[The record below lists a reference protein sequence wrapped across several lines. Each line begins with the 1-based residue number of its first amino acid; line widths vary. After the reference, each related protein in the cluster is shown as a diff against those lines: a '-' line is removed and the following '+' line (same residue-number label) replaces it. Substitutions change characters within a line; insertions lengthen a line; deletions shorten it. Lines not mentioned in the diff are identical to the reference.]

1 MTESQIV
8 FELPVEPGVRAV
20 ARSPE
25 ELVNASAEAME
36 RAMGAIREMSERT
49 RSGLAKLAEPP
60 DQVEVSFGIKVTA
73 EAGVVISKVSG
84 EAALE
89 VKLSWDRGA

>member
-1 MTESQIV
+1 MTDSQIL
-8 FELPVEPGVRAV
+8 FEFPVEPGVHAV

-25 ELVNASAEAME
+25 DLAKASAEALD
-36 RAMGAIREMSERT
+36 RAMGAIREMCVKTKE
-49 RSGLAKLAEPP
+49 GLANLASPP
-60 DQVEVSFGIKVTA
+60 DSVGINFGVKVNA

-89 VKLSWDRGA
+89 VQLTWNRSP

>member
-1 MTESQIV
+1 VETALV
-8 FELPVEPGVRAV
+8 FELPSEPGVRVV

-25 ELVNASAEAME
+25 QLAAASVEAMNK
-36 RAMGAIREMSERT
+36 ALGAIREMSERT
-49 RSGLAKLAEPP
+49 RKGLADLADPP
-60 DQVEVSFGIKVTA
+60 DTVEVSFGIKITA

-89 VKLSWDRGA
+89 VHLTWNRSP